1 MKKRMLL
8 LGVMLSLCLTGCKK
22 DNTHAIVEVKTSEGY
37 AMVGLSLNG
46 LGKANTGS
54 QMAKNYP
61 LELVLQKDET
71 VSVHFYCDTCGH
83 DESLEFTAPEAK
95 MLSCDCPEDGDEN
108 NNAKEYVCIIATT
121 SVSE

>member
-1 MKKRMLL
+1 M
-8 LGVMLSLCLTGCKK
+8 SIFI
-22 DNTHAIVEVKTSEGY
+22 AI
-37 AMVGLSLNG
+37 
-46 LGKANTGS
+46 
-54 QMAKNYP
+54 
-61 LELVLQKDET
+61 LV
-71 VSVHFYCDTCGH
+71 GH

>member
-1 MKKRMLL
+1 MLL
-8 LGVMLSLCLTGCKK
+8 LGVMLSICLTGCKSDK
-22 DNTHAIVEVKTSEGY
+22 THAIVEVKTSAGH

-46 LGKANTGS
+46 S
-54 QMAKNYP
+54 RMAKSYP